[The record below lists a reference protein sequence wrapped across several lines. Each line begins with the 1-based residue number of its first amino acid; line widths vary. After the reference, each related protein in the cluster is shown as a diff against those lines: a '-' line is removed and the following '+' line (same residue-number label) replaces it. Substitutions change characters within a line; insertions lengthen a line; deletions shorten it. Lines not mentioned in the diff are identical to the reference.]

1 MPDPKVSTVRM
12 PDSKKSDLAA
22 IARSHDM
29 SVADAIR
36 EALEQYIVA
45 RRSEEEFK
53 ERWRG
58 AWRRTARCL
67 TAWGKGGLELLGV
80 I

>member
-12 PDSKKSDLAA
+12 PDSMKSDLAA

-36 EALEQYIVA
+36 EALEQYIVT
-45 RRSEEEFK
+45 RRGEKEFK
-53 ERWRG
+53 ER
-58 AWRRTARCL
+58 
-67 TAWGKGGLELLGV
+67 LEKRLEEDREVLDRLGER
-80 I
+80 

>member
-1 MPDPKVSTVRM
+1 MPDPRVSIIRM
-12 PDSKKSDLAA
+12 PDSMKSDLAA

-45 RRSEEEFK
+45 RRNEKEFK
-53 ERWRG
+53 ER
-58 AWRRTARCL
+58 
-67 TAWGKGGLELLGV
+67 LEKRLEEDREVLDRLGQG
-80 I
+80 

>member
-1 MPDPKVSTVRM
+1 MLDPKVSIIRM
-12 PDSKKSDLAA
+12 PDSMKLDLAA

-45 RRSEEEFK
+45 RRSEREFK
-53 ERWRG
+53 
-58 AWRRTARCL
+58 ARL
-67 TAWGKGGLELLGV
+67 ETRLEEDREVLDRLGKD
-80 I
+80 

>member
-1 MPDPKVSTVRM
+1 MPDPKVSTIRM
-12 PDSKKSDLAA
+12 PDSMKADLAA

-45 RRSEEEFK
+45 RRSEREFK
-53 ERWRG
+53 ERLE
-58 AWRRTARCL
+58 RRLEEDCDVLDRL
-67 TAWGKGGLELLGV
+67 PGK
-80 I
+80 